1 MNEVMEGNI
10 ERRMGG
16 RKDMKI
22 NIRIC
27 VIIERQLGWEE
38 EWLKEWDE
46 ISEGGCKVWEG
57 KGKEMEWGKEGKE
70 EWEVLL
76 SRCPKAS

>member
-1 MNEVMEGNI
+1 M
-10 ERRMGG
+10 
-16 RKDMKI
+16 
-22 NIRIC
+22 
-27 VIIERQLGWEE
+27 GWEE
-38 EWLKEWDE
+38 ECLKECDE

-70 EWEVLL
+70 EWEVVL

>member
-27 VIIERQLGWEE
+27 VIIERQLGWKE

-46 ISEGGCKVWEG
+46 ISERGCKV
-57 KGKEMEWGKEGKE
+57 
-70 EWEVLL
+70 
-76 SRCPKAS
+76 

>member
-22 NIRIC
+22 NSIC
-27 VIIERQLGWEE
+27 VINSCIITGVNFHRIGFLQN
-38 EWLKEWDE
+38 LK
-46 ISEGGCKVWEG
+46 
-57 KGKEMEWGKEGKE
+57 
-70 EWEVLL
+70 
-76 SRCPKAS
+76 